1 MATVRKKARRNAMRT
16 HFEETLTQVKN
27 CLEDPEST
35 ETRLICLKD
44 SLIDQSEKLNV
55 VDEEIVNLLDPG
67 DVEADVSDSMKFSEP
82 TYKVLANINLRL
94 NAVKISDSVIISS
107 V

>member
-35 ETRLICLKD
+35 EARLIGLKD
-44 SLIDQSEKLNV
+44 SLIDQSEKLSL

-67 DVEADVSDSMKFSEP
+67 DVEADVLDTLKEESNAEETFAISANSGKFA
-82 TYKVLANINLRL
+82 KV
-94 NAVKISDSVIISS
+94 
-107 V
+107 